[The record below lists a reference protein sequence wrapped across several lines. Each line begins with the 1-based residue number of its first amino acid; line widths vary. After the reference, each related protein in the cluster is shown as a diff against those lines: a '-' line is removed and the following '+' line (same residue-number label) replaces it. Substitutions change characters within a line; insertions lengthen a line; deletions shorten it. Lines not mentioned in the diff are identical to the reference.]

1 MKKLIKFIIKI
12 LLSILVLSF
21 IVSSFTFT
29 LINNS
34 SKNQKDIGVK
44 AVTYL
49 YQFNQVED
57 LDNNMEKLKTIT
69 TDEVFNQLT
78 VDNEERTLNTYLKF
92 KGKSTDVEIIKST
105 ETYVLYSLD
114 TEYVDSNRVFIF
126 MFDVNNEGKL
136 SYVRECE
143 CLDFLDY

>member
-1 MKKLIKFIIKI
+1 MKKLIKFIFK
-12 LLSILVLSF
+12 LLLPILVLSF
-21 IVSSFTFT
+21 LVSCFTFT

>member
-12 LLSILVLSF
+12 LLPILVLSF